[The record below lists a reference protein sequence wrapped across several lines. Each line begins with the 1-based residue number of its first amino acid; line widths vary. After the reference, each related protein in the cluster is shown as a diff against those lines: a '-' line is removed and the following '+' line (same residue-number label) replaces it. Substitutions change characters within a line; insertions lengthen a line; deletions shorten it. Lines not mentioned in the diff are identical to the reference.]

1 MYGTNYMQRVIFSAG
16 RKMLIHTCFILFSII
31 SSGIVLV
38 LILPL
43 NMASAD
49 QSYFEPSI
57 KTVSS
62 DVMSGM
68 SNNMSD
74 MKGMSGMSNNMS
86 DMKGMSGMSNN
97 MSDMKGMP
105 GMGSMSRMLG
115 ISSNEEVSIFLE
127 WIIVLIV
134 VLIGAPF
141 AWVFLSE
148 KRKKKYNRTNTAPK

>member
-1 MYGTNYMQRVIFSAG
+1 MQRVIFSAG

-62 DVMSGM
+62 DV
-68 SNNMSD
+68 
-74 MKGMSGMSNNMS
+74 MSGMSNNMS

>member
-86 DMKGMSGMSNN
+86 DMKGM
-97 MSDMKGMP
+97 P